1 MHFNFS
7 FNKAFSDLFDNK
19 KYAFEL
25 LYLII
30 LMIVLNIVA
39 SFSQLKLLPTLGY
52 LIWLGY
58 LFLMC
63 NNIINGKEPVLA
75 DIFSNSKGRNI
86 FIVALK
92 FFGLA
97 LIYGLLLAV
106 ILLILSMLFMAL
118 LSVPKNKAIIFS
130 VIVSFP
136 FFLFVSYFSTFLY
149 SENLKFRDGLNLK
162 KALLSFKLAW
172 KDYLAVFAFL
182 IIFYILCIVAAM
194 PIFLVLGV
202 LAAFMM
208 KSSLHSNYSTISSIS
223 IVLGTIWGNS
233 FGFVLGYFYHN
244 ILAQIYKY
252 TLVKINDK
260 NLS

>member
-25 LYLII
+25 FSLII

-39 SFSQLKLLPTLGY
+39 QFSQLKLLPILGY
-52 LIWLGY
+52 WVWLGY

-63 NNIINGKEPVLA
+63 NNVINGKEPVLA

-86 FIVALK
+86 FLIALK

-97 LIYGLLLAV
+97 LVYGIFIG
-106 ILLILSMLFMAL
+106 ILWLILSMLFTNLFAM
-118 LSVPKNKAIIFS
+118 PKNNALILSIL
-130 VIVSFP
+130 VSFP
-136 FFLFVSYFSTFLY
+136 LFLFVSFFSLLLF
-149 SENLKFRDGLNLK
+149 SENLKFRDGFNLK
-162 KALLSFKLAW
+162 KALLSFKCAW
-172 KDYLAVFAFL
+172 KDYLAVFVFL
-182 IIFYILCIVAAM
+182 IIFYILCIVAVI
-194 PIFLVLGV
+194 PVFLVLGV
-202 LAAFMM
+202 LAGGMV
-208 KSSLHSNYSTISSIS
+208 KSGLHINYSMISAIS
-223 IVLGTIWGNS
+223 LILGTIWGNT

-244 ILAQIYKY
+244 ILAQVYKY

-260 NLS
+260 NLA